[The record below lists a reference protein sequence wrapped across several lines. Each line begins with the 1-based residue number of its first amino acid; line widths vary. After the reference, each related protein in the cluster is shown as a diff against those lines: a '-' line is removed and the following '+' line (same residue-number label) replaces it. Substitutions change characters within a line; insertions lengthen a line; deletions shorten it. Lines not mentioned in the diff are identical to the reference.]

1 MEQDELLRRVVK
13 ALESLDLEYLIT
25 GAMATILYGEPRFT
39 NDIDIV
45 VQLPPECIDDLVE
58 AFPGDEFYLE
68 PERVRQAVR
77 SRSQFNVIH
86 PSSGL
91 KIDFVIPA
99 MDEFDRSRFSR
110 ARRLR
115 PGPDYE
121 ASFAAPEDV
130 IVKKLQVSGEGGS
143 DKHLRDIAS
152 VLRISPSEVDREYV
166 AAWADRLGL
175 RDAWDLILDQLDLS
189 G

>member
-1 MEQDELLRRVVK
+1 MEQDELLRRVVET
-13 ALESLDLEYLIT
+13 LERLDLEYLVT

-45 VQLPPECIDDLVE
+45 VRLPPERIDDLVE
-58 AFPGDEFYLE
+58 AFPSDEFYLE
-68 PERVRQAVR
+68 PERVRHAVR

-86 PSSGL
+86 PASGL

-99 MDEFDRSRFSR
+99 MDEFDRSRFAR

-130 IVKKLQVSGEGGS
+130 IVKKLQFYAEGGS

-175 RDAWDLILDQLDLS
+175 RDVWDVILDQL
-189 G
+189 